1 MQFDP
6 TFRDGSKAAHR
17 FRVLALPLARGYV
30 EKGANLTQEESKTL
44 LVEAKVTEQAAK
56 KASTRGKKGKR

>member
-1 MQFDP
+1 
-6 TFRDGSKAAHR
+6 
-17 FRVLALPLARGYV
+17 VLALPLARGYV

-56 KASTRGKKGKR
+56 KASKRGKKGKR